1 MHVRGHNL
9 FWAVDGGYQ
18 IPDWI
23 KSLQGE
29 DMKEAIDHRISTAVT
44 HYKVIFFLL
53 NNAYLL
59 IYLCVDMEIWPPETP
74 ETPCHVHMVY
84 EYPLM

>member
-1 MHVRGHNL
+1 MHIRGHNL

-44 HYKVIFFLL
+44 HYDVKQF
-53 NNAYLL
+53 YLL
-59 IYLCVDMEIWPPETP
+59 VMLF
-74 ETPCHVHMVY
+74 
-84 EYPLM
+84 

>member
-1 MHVRGHNL
+1 MHIRGHNL

-44 HYKVIFFLL
+44 HYDVKNSDSQPGHTGEVMK
-53 NNAYLL
+53 YLSPHNSTTH
-59 IYLCVDMEIWPPETP
+59 YVSDF
-74 ETPCHVHMVY
+74 Y
-84 EYPLM
+84 

>member
-44 HYKVIFFLL
+44 HYDVKQ
-53 NNAYLL
+53 
-59 IYLCVDMEIWPPETP
+59 
-74 ETPCHVHMVY
+74 
-84 EYPLM
+84 